1 MAEGNG
7 KSEKEKARE
16 RYLALR
22 EQALKADKRARLFK
36 VWTDTH
42 YLLAGGIILA
52 AFIYLFT
59 NWTTLSGANVA
70 LTICIWTLAVL
81 VWVALGAIPTRKQL
95 ASRKTLHDL
104 KQQLYDLESKYH
116 L

>member
-1 MAEGNG
+1 MEAAN

-42 YLLAGGIILA
+42 YLLAGGIVLA
-52 AFIYLFT
+52 AFIFLFT
-59 NWTTLSGANVA
+59 NWTTLSGPRIA
-70 LTICIWTLAVL
+70 LTIAIWAFAVL
-81 VWVALGAIPTRKQL
+81 AWVALGAIPTRKQL
-95 ASRKTLHDL
+95 ASKKILHDL
-104 KQQLYDLESKYH
+104 QQQLSDLEAKYH